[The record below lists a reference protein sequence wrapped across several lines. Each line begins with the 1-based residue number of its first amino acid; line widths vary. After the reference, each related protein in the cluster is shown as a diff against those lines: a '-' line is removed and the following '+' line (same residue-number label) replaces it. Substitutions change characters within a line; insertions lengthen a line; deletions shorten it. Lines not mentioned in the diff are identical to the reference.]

1 MGASLLVA
9 TCRNGTY
16 INPKLAANNHSSLAA
31 CHRSFTPLLG
41 RLFGAM
47 QHVGGMLLLT
57 LVSSCYCATLNSAR
71 RQRSTSGAMSA
82 NRDSVRDVHS
92 RVYGQNFTSVAK
104 KPLLPAAGV
113 GGMSD
118 VDASRNSP
126 QRLLHVATAINRKK
140 TLPPHSPSS
149 VGSHSQS
156 KKAGCFPRLYRLTLL
171 NGNCSHSQITK
182 VFMTVSMEPFV

>member
-118 VDASRNSP
+118 VVTRLNVSCTWL
-126 QRLLHVATAINRKK
+126 QRSTERKPSLLTHPALSVATHSLRK
-140 TLPPHSPSS
+140 LD
-149 VGSHSQS
+149 
-156 KKAGCFPRLYRLTLL
+156 
-171 NGNCSHSQITK
+171 
-182 VFMTVSMEPFV
+182 VFLGFIDSRC